1 MPAALVK
8 WVKWVRKMDKIV
20 ENGIL
25 YDFYGSLLTP
35 HQQKIYEDAVYHDL
49 SLNEIAQEH
58 KISKQAVSD
67 LLRRA
72 TQQMQEY
79 EQKLSLIARFRRI
92 RSVCDGIE
100 KAARDGSV
108 TPEEVVCAVSVIKK
122 EL

>member
-1 MPAALVK
+1 MIEDGAAAYNPRAGVK
-8 WVKWVRKMDKIV
+8 KKHLTHAGRACKMGQV
-20 ENGIL
+20 G
-25 YDFYGSLLTP
+25 
-35 HQQKIYEDAVYHDL
+35 KIYEDAVYHDL

-92 RSVCDGIE
+92 RSVCDGLE

-108 TPEEVVCAVSVIKK
+108 TPEEVVSAVSVIKK